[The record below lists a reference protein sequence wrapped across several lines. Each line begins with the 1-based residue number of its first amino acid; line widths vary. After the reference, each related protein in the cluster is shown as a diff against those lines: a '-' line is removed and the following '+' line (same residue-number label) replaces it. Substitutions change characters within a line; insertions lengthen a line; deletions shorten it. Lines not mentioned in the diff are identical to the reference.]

1 MVLFFAFNSLAFANY
16 QYFHFDAKKAMVS
29 DSSYRRYIIPQLK
42 SLLKEYYHILE
53 KVDPLQKEVLK
64 IKAKTVEMRKAWRET
79 RSVCI
84 EVSPECTDGLRK
96 IYHLSRELDRDLS
109 NYLSEKMS
117 FPKESQKVDST
128 LKLHGSLDKLFNLN
142 YKNLHAIEEYLIT
155 FETPLFPYNKIHRNL
170 GENLH
175 LMSLTCELAMTGK
188 LIPEIQDEFDF
199 VWNHFFKIVEDHLLT
214 DRGQKYFLNR
224 LGELNMSWNS
234 FSMKMTKGN
243 LKVPKEVS
251 NIVKLMHNRWNSILK
266 IILKRR

>member
-1 MVLFFAFNSLAFANY
+1 MAFANY
-16 QYFHFDAKKAMVS
+16 QYFNFDAKKAKVS

-64 IKAKTVEMRKAWRET
+64 IKAKTVEMRKSWRKT
-79 RSVCI
+79 KLLCI
-84 EVSPECTDGLRK
+84 EVSPECTKGLRD

-109 NYLSEKMS
+109 TYLSEKMS
-117 FPKESQKVDST
+117 FPRESQKVDST

-142 YKNLHAIEEYLIT
+142 YKNLHAMEEYLIT
-155 FETPLFPYNKIHRNL
+155 FDTPLFPYNKIHRHL

-188 LIPEIQDEFDF
+188 LIPEIQEEFDF
-199 VWNHFFKIVEDHLLT
+199 VWNHFFKIVEDHLLSN
-214 DRGQKYFLNR
+214 RGQKFFLNR
-224 LGELNMSWNS
+224 LGELNISWNS